1 MDTVT
6 HPVKTSTPPA
16 SDPGAIELIEAVN
29 DGLAGAGLAFISF
42 LGAIAGLLH
51 VVLVTIAAAVIVA
64 IPMLVVGVLIG
75 AVWGIVVL
83 IARLGARAVSM
94 FSAPERSS
102 SARRPTRPGTRPS
115 QLVSRDRRRESIL
128 VGAPA
133 PIPFQFD
140 RAVRLLRLDRRA
152 GCKRPHATSTAVA
165 CAKQL

>member
-1 MDTVT
+1 MDTVN

-64 IPMLVVGVLIG
+64 IPMLVVGVLIA

-94 FSAPERSS
+94 FSAPERKLERAASDPAWHS
-102 SARRPTRPGTRPS
+102 TVAAR
-115 QLVSRDRRRESIL
+115 
-128 VGAPA
+128 
-133 PIPFQFD
+133 
-140 RAVRLLRLDRRA
+140 
-152 GCKRPHATSTAVA
+152 
-165 CAKQL
+165 